1 MLSNKYFW
9 RDWYVI
15 AYPQQA
21 DHDSYARI
29 CGEDTTSLK
38 KIWKNLNILIFSTAK
53 DEPSKKFER
62 VLNKYVP
69 DRDLDGYKYCPDEGD
84 DPKISAPTQSI
95 YQVLPTEARSCLYP
109 IILILKDDVHVAM
122 EVPRNRLF
130 SHTYYAR
137 YAIGDNTKMKEKKL
151 KKVFIF
157 G

>member
-15 AYPQQA
+15 AYPHQTGT
-21 DHDSYARI
+21 DSYSRI
-29 CGEDTTSLK
+29 CGEDTTFLK
-38 KIWKNLNILIFSTAK
+38 TTWPKQKDIVKQIDIIIFSTAK
-53 DEPSKKFER
+53 DEPSKKFEGF
-62 VLNKYVP
+62 LNKYVP
-69 DRDLDGYKYCPDEGD
+69 DRDLDDAEYYS
-84 DPKISAPTQSI
+84 SAPAKSI

-122 EVPRNRLF
+122 EVPKNRLF